1 MFCAFIVH
9 MTRGRF
15 NVINVLAQGA
25 RYLLLI
31 PLVCCLAP
39 APAPTISGIAKS
51 RLLLIPFPLR

>member
-1 MFCAFIVH
+1 MRAMFCAFIVH

-25 RYLLLI
+25 RYLVLI

-39 APAPTISGIAKS
+39 TISGIAMS
-51 RLLLIPFPLR
+51 RLLLILFPLR